1 MFTQKKILIVD
12 DEQQSRLYLAEIL
25 KEMHPEYCILLAST
39 PDEALF
45 ITKKECIDLIL
56 LDVEMPGMSGLEM
69 LSKLRTELPNL
80 PVIFVSAYKRAEFI
94 QKAIRLD
101 ALDYLDKPVDPFELE
116 CSLNKVFQRK
126 SISIEST
133 KEIERFRLLT
143 NAGDMFVEVH
153 EVIYFNSDGRYSIA
167 YLADGKPVQVRENLE
182 ALSKKLPA
190 KYFLRVSRQHI
201 ANIHCIKLVSKAN
214 KTITL
219 NSCQTNTIL
228 HRIYPQI
235 ITKLVEDFR
244 L

>member
-1 MFTQKKILIVD
+1 MFI
-12 DEQQSRLYLAEIL
+12 
-25 KEMHPEYCILLAST
+25 ASS
-39 PDEALF
+39 PA
-45 ITKKECIDLIL
+45 
-56 LDVEMPGMSGLEM
+56 MSGQAMRQLTKNKYERMKQISLKGRTFPDSVRCRNAGNERLEM

-80 PVIFVSAYKRAEFI
+80 AVIFVSAYKRAEFI

-143 NAGDMFVEVH
+143 KAGDMFVEVH

-190 KYFLRVSRQHI
+190 EYFLRVSRHHI
-201 ANIHCIKLVSKAN
+201 IS
-214 KTITL
+214 
-219 NSCQTNTIL
+219 
-228 HRIYPQI
+228 
-235 ITKLVEDFR
+235 
-244 L
+244 